1 MNVNLGVPYEII
13 VNKAIEKGYAGNQ
26 TEVIRQALLAY
37 ERMLEEEEVRLVNK
51 GIELEM
57 QEIREGKLKTK
68 SLNAIKKKYGL

>member
-1 MNVNLGVPYEII
+1 MNVNLGVPYEAI

-37 ERMLEEEEVRLVNK
+37 ERQLEEEEVMLVNR

-57 QEIREGKLKTK
+57 QEMKAGKIKTK
-68 SLNAIKKKYGL
+68 SYAEIKKKFNW